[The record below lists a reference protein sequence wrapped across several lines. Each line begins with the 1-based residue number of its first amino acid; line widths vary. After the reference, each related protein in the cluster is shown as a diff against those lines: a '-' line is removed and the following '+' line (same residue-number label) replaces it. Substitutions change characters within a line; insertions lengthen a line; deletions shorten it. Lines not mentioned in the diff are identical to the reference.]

1 MSRLSS
7 VEYLSQS
14 VAQLV
19 DATKWLQRSFNQCQN
34 FDLKQTLTAEQY
46 DALENLSSRFARV
59 ADILINKVY
68 RAIDA
73 AELLE
78 PGSLIDTVNRAVKRG
93 LLDSAETARTI
104 KDIRNEIVHEY
115 VVEDLQQ
122 LQAEVLAN
130 VIVLLKLVDNVTGY
144 FQQMVTNSSTEQ

>member
-7 VEYLSQS
+7 VEFLRQAVEQLS
-14 VAQLV
+14 
-19 DATKWLQRSFNQCQN
+19 DASKWLKRSYGQCQN
-34 FDLKQTLTAEQY
+34 FDLEQALSAEQY

-59 ADILINKVY
+59 TDILINKVY

-115 VVEDLQQ
+115 VVEDLKQ
-122 LQAEVLAN
+122 LQSEVFTHTS
-130 VIVLLKLVDNVTGY
+130 VLLALVEKASDYAGKVSAG
-144 FQQMVTNSSTEQ
+144 

>member
-1 MSRLSS
+1 MTRLSS
-7 VEYLSQS
+7 VEYLSLC
-14 VAQLV
+14 VDQLG
-19 DATKWLQRSFNQCQN
+19 DASKWLQRSFGQCQH
-34 FDLKQTLTAEQY
+34 FDLHQTLTAEQY

-59 ADILINKVY
+59 TDILINKVY

-115 VVEDLQQ
+115 VVEDLKQ
-122 LQAEVLAN
+122 LQAEVLTNA
-130 VIVLLKLVDNVTGY
+130 VVLLQLVDTVTEY
-144 FQQMVTNSSTEQ
+144 VEKKVTSS